1 MQRLSI
7 SLASFLLFVPACDSD
22 DGDASSDTES
32 STSSTS
38 GPGSTGDSGG
48 MSTPGNPSTTATS
61 ATTATTVTGNPTT
74 PTSGQPPTATSG
86 ESSDTGGSESSVG
99 VSSTGGG
106 SGLVVME
113 TSMGTLSIELFAEE
127 APITVEN
134 FIAYI
139 DSGFYDGTDSMEPT
153 VFHRVIP
160 GFVIQ
165 GGGLTADLA
174 GKATMPP
181 IVNEHGVTGL
191 TNVRGTL
198 SMARTNDP
206 NSATSQFFVN
216 VVDNANLDTGDG
228 YAVFAQVVEGMDV
241 VDAIVN
247 VPTTTVGQFS
257 DVPVDAITITSVTLE

>member
-1 MQRLSI
+1 MQRLFI
-7 SLASFLLFVPACDSD
+7 SLASFVLLVPACDSGD
-22 DGDASSDTES
+22 GDGDASSGTETAS
-32 STSSTS
+32 ST
-38 GPGSTGDSGG
+38 GGAGSTDGSGG
-48 MSTPGNPSTTATS
+48 MSTPGNPSTT
-61 ATTATTVTGNPTT
+61 VTGNPTT
-74 PTSGQPPTATSG
+74 ATSGPPPTATATFG
-86 ESSDTGGSESSVG
+86 DSSGGSESTGSSG
-99 VSSTGGG
+99 GDVSSTGG

-139 DSGFYDGTDSMEPT
+139 DAGFYDGVDGLGAT

-165 GGGLTADLA
+165 GGGLTDALV
-174 GKATMPP
+174 GKATMPA
-181 IVNEHGVTGL
+181 IVNEHGVSGL
-191 TNVRGTL
+191 TNLRGTL

-216 VVDNANLDTGDG
+216 VVDNAGLDSGDG

-241 VDAIVN
+241 VDAIVA
-247 VPTTTVGQFS
+247 VPTTTMGGFE
-257 DVPVDAITITSVTLE
+257 DVPVEPITITSVTLE

>member
-7 SLASFLLFVPACDSD
+7 SLASFLLLVPACDSGG
-22 DGDASSDTES
+22 GDTSSDTEAGT
-32 STSSTS
+32 STTT
-38 GPGSTGDSGG
+38 GAGSTGDSGG
-48 MSTPGNPSTTATS
+48 MSTPGNPSTTAT
-61 ATTATTVTGNPTT
+61 TVTGNPTT
-74 PTSGQPPTATSG
+74 ATSSPPPTATSG
-86 ESSDTGGSESSVG
+86 ESSGGTGGSESSGG

-139 DSGFYDGTDSMEPT
+139 DAGFYDGTDGMEPT
-153 VFHRVIP
+153 IFHRVIP

-198 SMARTNDP
+198 SMARTSDP
-206 NSATSQFFVN
+206 DSATSQFFVN